1 MNRNSAL
8 AIVAIAVLAL
18 SLIGALILLSP
29 SSHHPPATPEPITIS
44 IPPIDASALYYIAE
58 DRHFFAENGLNVTVR
73 YYRPGSGRNSAMLRG
88 EVDVAGRFP
97 STRSS

>member
-8 AIVAIAVLAL
+8 VIVALAIIAL
-18 SLIGALILLSP
+18 SLIGALIFLNSFSP
-29 SSHHPPATPEPITIS
+29 YPASPVPITIS

-73 YYRPGSGRNSAMLRG
+73 YSTRSGRNSVRCCTGKWMLP
-88 EVDVAGRFP
+88 VFP
-97 STRSS
+97 NTQSS